1 MSANINLHDFGKA
14 RPKRKPIDSRMKK
27 RNQIPNFKTQIDP
40 GYKKQASKAKFKLD
54 MKMQGM
60 TRERC

>member
-40 GYKKQASKAKFKLD
+40 GYKKQASKAKFI
-54 MKMQGM
+54 
-60 TRERC
+60 T